1 MNMSNSGRIKV
12 SVVMCTYNGGRYLRQ
27 QIDSILAQTYPVDE
41 LIVQDDCSTD
51 DTVAIV
57 REYAKI
63 YPFIRVY
70 VNERN
75 MGYNAN
81 FLNAVFKAKG
91 EAVAIADQ
99 DDIWLPA
106 KLEKQVA
113 LLEQGYNF
121 VFHNSALFERD
132 PQSPVSAR
140 HKEKPLLTDFRLL
153 LKPFIPGH
161 ECLFMRQALPWLEKI
176 MTHEHSVAYAYVIAL
191 VCKATGGIAYVDEP
205 LVLWRRHEKAAT
217 FAGRSDTGAFAG
229 VLKSLLS
236 VFNSRKRD
244 VLKRYFTAV
253 SVLPFD
259 NKDTRQLVSLMQ
271 GGICGLFRACALCW
285 RHTADL
291 QHGTGMR
298 SRIKALLTPLHL
310 LREDKFLI
318 K

>member
-91 EAVAIADQ
+91 EAIAIADQ
-99 DDIWLPA
+99 DDIWKPT
-106 KLEKQVA
+106 KLERQIE
-113 LLEQGYNF
+113 LFDRGYSL
-121 VFHNSALFERD
+121 VFHNSALFNKD
-132 PQSPVSAR
+132 PQKPFSNR
-140 HKEKPLLTDFRLL
+140 HDGKPLLTEFRLL

-161 ECLFMRQALPWLEKI
+161 ECLFTRQALPLMEKI
-176 MTHEHSVAYAYVIAL
+176 VKREDNVAYAYVIAL
-191 VCKATGGIAYVDEP
+191 VCSALGSIAYVDEP

-244 VLKRYFTAV
+244 VLKRYFAAV

>member
-1 MNMSNSGRIKV
+1 
-12 SVVMCTYNGGRYLRQ
+12 MCTYNGGRYLRQ

-229 VLKSLLS
+229 VLKSFLS

-244 VLKRYFTAV
+244 VLKRYFAAV

-259 NKDTRQLVSLMQ
+259 NKDTRQLVCLMQ
-271 GGICGLFRACALCW
+271 G
-285 RHTADL
+285 
-291 QHGTGMR
+291 
-298 SRIKALLTPLHL
+298 
-310 LREDKFLI
+310 
-318 K
+318 